1 MTEKSCLIVGAGLSG
16 LMAAQTL
23 QAAGVGVTVLEKAGV
38 VGGRMATRQLLLPQG
53 ETPLATFDY
62 GAQYFT
68 VRDDRFESWV
78 QGWLQAGV
86 VVHWSEGFATPDT
99 SSEDASSYRDGH
111 PRYRGRTGMRSIPA
125 HLARKVNVR
134 LKQAVSSARYD
145 GGWLVET
152 EAGEEFTAAALLVTA
167 PVPRSLDLLDRA
179 TLSPAV
185 RRTLEQIDY
194 DPCIALLAVLDG
206 PSNVPQPGGLWPGG
220 SAISWM
226 ADNEQKGIS
235 RRPAVTVHGSPEF
248 SNAHFES
255 AVDEVAHLLLEEARP
270 WLGSDVI
277 AHQLQRWR
285 YSLPVH
291 LHERRYL
298 FTTDPGPVVFAG
310 DAFAGPRVEGAALS
324 GLAAAAALLAFF
336 QENGEGGPDDG

>member
-1 MTEKSCLIVGAGLSG
+1 
-16 LMAAQTL
+16 MAAQML
-23 QAAGVGVTVLEKAGV
+23 QSAGVAVTVLEKAGV

-68 VRDDRFESWV
+68 VRDDRFRGWV
-78 QGWLQAGV
+78 NGWLRAGV
-86 VVHWSEGFATPDT
+86 VVQWSEGFATPDT
-99 SSEDASSYRDGH
+99 SSYDTSSKDAASYRDGH

-134 LKQAVSSARYD
+134 LKQTATSARYD
-145 GGWLVET
+145 GRWLVET
-152 EAGEEFTAAALLVTA
+152 EGGEAFTAATLLLTP
-167 PVPRSLDLLDRA
+167 PVPRSLALLGTA
-179 TLSPAV
+179 ALSPEA

-194 DPCIALLAVLDG
+194 APCIALLAILDG
-206 PSNVPQPGGLWPGG
+206 PSSVPPPGGLWPSG
-220 SAISWM
+220 SVISWM

-248 SNAHFES
+248 SSVHFES
-255 AVDEVAHLLLEEARP
+255 ADDEVAHLLLAEARP

-291 LHERRYL
+291 LHDRRYL

-324 GLAAAAALLAFF
+324 GLAAAGALLAFF
-336 QENGEGGPDDG
+336 QKNGGGDSYDG